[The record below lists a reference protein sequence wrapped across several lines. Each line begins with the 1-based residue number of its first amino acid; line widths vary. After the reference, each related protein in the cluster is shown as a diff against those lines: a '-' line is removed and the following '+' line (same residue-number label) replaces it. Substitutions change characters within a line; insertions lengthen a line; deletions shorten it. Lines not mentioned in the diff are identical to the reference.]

1 VLCLLQ
7 NAELP
12 AYAVLGAAALGAFGY
27 WLAIFPVDVIKSSMQ
42 TDSIIKGQR
51 KYTDMVTA
59 AKVRLFFPF
68 FSLPY

>member
-1 VLCLLQ
+1 M
-7 NAELP
+7 
-12 AYAVLGAAALGAFGY
+12 LGAAALGAFGY

-59 AKVRLFFPF
+59 AKVRGAVWMARCRIAGGDTSAGLC
-68 FSLPY
+68 